1 MDVTAAATTT
11 DEVMA
16 AAFRSLLRDERPPSA
31 ADLAA
36 GLGCD
41 MAEVEAALGA
51 LERRGR
57 IRRDEQGRILGSAG
71 LSVVP
76 TEHEVSLLP
85 ERTVWT
91 WCAKVA
97 LGVLGTVGTG
107 GRVTSRCAQTGR
119 PVRVEFDGPEPK
131 ASDLAVFWPSRE
143 FGDGCRSAVEQ
154 LCPNINFFE
163 SAAAAETW
171 TTAKDVPGEVLSVEE
186 ATARAIDWAD
196 ELGLREGRPAAGSR
210 SG

>member
-1 MDVTAAATTT
+1 MDVTAASTTT
-11 DEVMA
+11 DDVMA
-16 AAFRSLLRDERPPSA
+16 AAFRSLLRDEHPPSA

-36 GLGCD
+36 DLGSD
-41 MAEVEAALGA
+41 LAEVQAALGE

-57 IRRDEQGRILGSAG
+57 IRTDEQGRILGSAG

-76 TEHEVSLLP
+76 TEHEVSLR

-107 GRVTSRCAQTGR
+107 GRVTSVCAQTGR
-119 PVRVEFDGPEPK
+119 PVQVDFEGAEPK
-131 ASDLAVFWPSRE
+131 PTDLAVFWPSRE
-143 FGDGCRSAVEQ
+143 FGEGCRSAVEQ

-163 SAAAAETW
+163 SAAAAEAW
-171 TTAKDVPGEVLSVEE
+171 TAEKDVPGEVLSVEE

-196 ELGLREGRPAAGSR
+196 ELGLREGRPAAWSR

>member
-1 MDVTAAATTT
+1 VDVTAASTTT

-36 GLGCD
+36 DLGCD
-41 MAEVEAALGA
+41 AAEVEAALGE

-57 IRRDEQGRILGSAG
+57 IRRDEHGWILGSAG

-76 TEHEVSLLP
+76 TEHEVSLR

-119 PVRVEFDGPEPK
+119 PVQVDFDGPEPK

-143 FGDGCRSAVEQ
+143 FGDSCRSAVEQ

-171 TTAKDVPGEVLSVEE
+171 TAAKDVPGEVLSVEA
-186 ATARAIDWAD
+186 ATVRAIDWAD
-196 ELGLREGRPAAGSR
+196 ELGLREERPAAGSR